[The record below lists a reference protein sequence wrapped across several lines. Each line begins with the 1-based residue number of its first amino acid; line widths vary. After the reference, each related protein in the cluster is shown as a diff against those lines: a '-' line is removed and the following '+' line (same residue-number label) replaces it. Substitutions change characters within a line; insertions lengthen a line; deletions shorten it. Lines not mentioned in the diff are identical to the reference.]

1 MSETYITPE
10 QVSRLEA
17 SAVVRDQAT
26 GELAPCFRDQL
37 LIRLLF
43 RLGCRVSEALGI
55 EVEDI
60 DFERGQVR
68 IQHLKVRTGVYC
80 PHCGERLSK
89 RHAFCSGC
97 GSRVEQAV
105 SRELEKRK
113 FRLVPLDGDTLG
125 LVREYIEA
133 GGPVERDGKR
143 VLFGVSRHRAWQIV
157 RQAAV
162 RAGLPRL
169 VNAESGRE
177 HWVSPHR
184 LRDAFATHA
193 ASVDGST
200 DGMRALQEQLG
211 HANFNTTMRYKKVSG
226 REHEEWYRRLWRG
239 GEMAAGQASI
249 ELEALPC
256 QDRRR

>member
-1 MSETYITPE
+1 MSETYVTPD

-17 SAVVRDQAT
+17 SAVVRDQRT
-26 GELAPCFRDQL
+26 GEWAPCFRDQL

-60 DFERGQVR
+60 DFNKGQVR
-68 IQHLKVRTGVYC
+68 IQHLKVLVAVYC
-80 PHCGERLSK
+80 PQCGQRLSK
-89 RHAFCSGC
+89 RHAFCPGC
-97 GSRVEQAV
+97 GARVEKAV
-105 SRELEKRK
+105 SRELERRK
-113 FRLVPLDGDTLG
+113 FRLVPLDRDTMDMIRGYLD
-125 LVREYIEA
+125 A
-133 GGPVERDGKR
+133 GGPVDRNGKQ

-157 RQAAV
+157 RQAAA

-169 VNAESGRE
+169 VNSESGRE
-177 HWVSPHR
+177 HGVSPHR

-226 REHEEWYRRLWRG
+226 REQGEWYRKLWQG
-239 GEMAAGQASI
+239 NADDHGTGEH
-249 ELEALPC
+249 
-256 QDRRR
+256 